1 MRSSLLLAAL
11 IALVAGGCATTG
23 GSKRDCQ
30 PLLSWA
36 SPAYRCAAAA
46 PAPEPVAEPEPEKE
60 PEPEAEPEPEP
71 EPEPKVTVK
80 EESIEI
86 SEVVQFASGSAVLLP
101 ESEKLL
107 DEVAAAMKDHPEI
120 LRVRVEGH
128 TDSRAGSRFN
138 RKLSRARARSVRKYL
153 IEQGVPGRRLVAR
166 GYGEKEPLDSNKTR
180 EGRYKNRRV
189 EFKILKRR
197 K

>member
-1 MRSSLLLAAL
+1 MRSSMLLACL
-11 IALVAGGCATTG
+11 IALVAAGCATTG
-23 GSKRDCQ
+23 TAKRDCQ

-46 PAPEPVAEPEPEKE
+46 PAPEPVA
-60 PEPEAEPEPEP
+60 EP

-128 TDSRAGSRFN
+128 TDARAGSRYN